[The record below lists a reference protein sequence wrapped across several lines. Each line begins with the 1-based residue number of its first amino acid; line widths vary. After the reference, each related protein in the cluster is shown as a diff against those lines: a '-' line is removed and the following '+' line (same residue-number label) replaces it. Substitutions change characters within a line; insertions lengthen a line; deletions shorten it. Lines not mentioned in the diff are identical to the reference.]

1 MTAVS
6 AAQNNFRPEIFA
18 AVSAA
23 SWWALGYLIV
33 FGACV
38 AFTAYQYLLRNVPV
52 SRVATYAYVNPV
64 IALFLGWLI
73 LGETLTIWILAGM
86 ATILFALTL
95 VRLR

>member
-6 AAQNNFRPEIFA
+6 VAQNNFRPEIFA
-18 AVSAA
+18 AVSPA

-73 LGETLTIWILAGM
+73 LGETLTVWILAGM